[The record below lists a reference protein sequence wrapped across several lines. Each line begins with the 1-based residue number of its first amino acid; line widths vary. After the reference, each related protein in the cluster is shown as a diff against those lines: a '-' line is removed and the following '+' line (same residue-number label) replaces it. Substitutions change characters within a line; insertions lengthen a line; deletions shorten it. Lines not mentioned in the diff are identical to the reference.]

1 MDLSEST
8 LHSFIIKLWL
18 EVDCNQ
24 SEPNVWRGYN
34 AHVPTGN
41 RRYLKRLSDV
51 TDFIQEY
58 LDDTQG
64 RKDLR
69 SRARRWLKRA
79 TGKATRSN

>member
-18 EVDCNQ
+18 EGDCGK
-24 SEPNVWRGYN
+24 SEPNVWRGYIT
-34 AHVPTGN
+34 HVPTGD
-41 RRYLKRLSDV
+41 RRYLKRLSDIA
-51 TDFIQEY
+51 DFVQEY

-69 SRARRWLKRA
+69 SRARNWIKRVTA
-79 TGKATRSN
+79 KAAKSN